1 MASISSLSPCPL
13 LVCFVLYVVV
23 AQSLS
28 HVQLFATPWTVAR
41 QVLLSSTFSRSLLKF
56 MSHWV
61 SDTISNH
68 LILCHPLLFL
78 PSIFPTSGSF
88 PVSWLI
94 ASGGQSIG
102 ASASASVLSMNIQG
116 WFVLELTGL
125 ISLQSKGLLKSLL
138 QHPNS
143 KAPILQQSAF
153 FMVQLSHPYLST
165 GQTMHAC

>member
-41 QVLLSSTFSRSLLKF
+41 QVLLSSTFSWSLLKF

>member
-68 LILCHPLLFL
+68 HILCHPLLFL